1 MISCGRHCM
10 HEVGITSQM
19 LSDGPFC
26 SFSQAYPP
34 TEHRSSRGSF
44 IWEHTCLQLFVF
56 TVSFLLSSLLGRS
69 VSPEA
74 EIQGNPPSSSHRT
87 RVSTSPMNYSAI
99 HGSHEHY
106 ERIECTYIGSCEV
119 SHGMGME
126 TLNEAVDK
134 LSAVSHRWLNVN
146 VDVATSSIKISDSI
160 VSGNHNIKLPT
171 WQCSSYS

>member
-1 MISCGRHCM
+1 MI
-10 HEVGITSQM
+10 
-19 LSDGPFC
+19 LSAALAKHIPLRPIDHHKG
-26 SFSQAYPP
+26 
-34 TEHRSSRGSF
+34 T
-44 IWEHTCLQLFVF
+44 LFGNILVYNY
-56 TVSFLLSSLLGRS
+56 SSLLFPFFSLPFSSVLGRS
-69 VSPEA
+69 ASPEA

-87 RVSTSPMNYSAI
+87 RVSTSPMSYSAM

-134 LSAVSHRWLNVN
+134 LSTVSHRWLNVN
-146 VDVATSSIKISDSI
+146 MDVATSSIKISDAI
-160 VSGNHNIKLPT
+160 VSRNHNIKLPT